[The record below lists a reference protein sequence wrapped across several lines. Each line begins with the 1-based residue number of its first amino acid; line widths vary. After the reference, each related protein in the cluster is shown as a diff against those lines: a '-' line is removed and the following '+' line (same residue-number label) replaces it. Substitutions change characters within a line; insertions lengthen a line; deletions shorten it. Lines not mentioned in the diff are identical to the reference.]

1 MNFSLIKNN
10 IFVKMEKLSVDH
22 VLDLGGNLKII
33 HSNPSHFLGRKTKI
47 KKSELCHLRACG
59 AEG

>member
-1 MNFSLIKNN
+1 
-10 IFVKMEKLSVDH
+10 MEKLSVDH